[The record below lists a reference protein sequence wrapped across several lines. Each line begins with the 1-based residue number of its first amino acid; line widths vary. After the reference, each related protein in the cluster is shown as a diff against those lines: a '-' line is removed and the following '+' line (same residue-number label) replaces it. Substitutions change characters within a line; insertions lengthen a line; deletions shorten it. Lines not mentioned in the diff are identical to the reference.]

1 MSLNRKKEL
10 RKVAKIVCRDLRKNS
25 TMAEKIFW
33 EAVRNKKLNG
43 KKFYRQHPLFYDIT
57 GKESFFVAD
66 FYCHQE
72 KLAVE
77 LDGRYHE
84 YKLNVD
90 TERTEILNNLG
101 LKVLRFKN
109 EDVINNLNDV
119 LNKINKHF
127 SIKKLRV

>member
-25 TMAEKIFW
+25 TMAEIIFW

-72 KLAVE
+72 KLAIE

-84 YKLNVD
+84 YRLNVD

-119 LNKINKHF
+119 LTKVNNHF
-127 SIKKLRV
+127 Q

>member
-72 KLAVE
+72 KLTVE

-119 LNKINKHF
+119 LTKVKNHF
-127 SIKKLRV
+127 

>member
-119 LNKINKHF
+119 LTKVKNHF
-127 SIKKLRV
+127 

>member
-66 FYCHQE
+66 FYCHEE
-72 KLAVE
+72 KFIIE
-77 LDGRYHE
+77 LDGRYHKYRLAE
-84 YKLNVD
+84 DIK
-90 TERTEILNNLG
+90 RTEILNYLG
-101 LKVLRFKN
+101 VKVLRFN
-109 EDVINNLNDV
+109 NDEVIKNLNEALTKV
-119 LNKINKHF
+119 RNNF
-127 SIKKLRV
+127 SSEK

>member
-43 KKFYRQHPLFYDIT
+43 KKFYRQHPLFYYIT

-119 LNKINKHF
+119 LTKVKNHF
-127 SIKKLRV
+127 